1 MHAARYGAEDHTSNG
16 LQIVKLIDH
25 ENKAEVSILVSVG
38 NNAFDMKV
46 KEVPVSTKYF
56 PEASST
62 TLKQSVV
69 YGCKTLAVMLR
80 YRLHTTARL
89 KAAIFIP

>member
-1 MHAARYGAEDHTSNG
+1 
-16 LQIVKLIDH
+16 
-25 ENKAEVSILVSVG
+25 
-38 NNAFDMKV
+38 MKV

-62 TLKQSVV
+62 TLKQSIV